1 MKYLANTMNPDNK
14 AKATVLVDDL
24 RKYSKAADAPAAAAN
39 GNSDSKESSINSPNV
54 VVNDDVGRVAVRDAD
69 DGTVRR

>member
-24 RKYSKAADAPAAAAN
+24 RKYSKAADAPAANKNA
-39 GNSDSKESSINSPNV
+39 KEFVAYTQQLITILEKYFELLT
-54 VVNDDVGRVAVRDAD
+54 DVPDEI
-69 DGTVRR
+69 